1 MLSHGAVSLYGP
13 AHAANKEPS
22 RHISSG
28 LLTQFWCFPSSVLPA
43 MTCNAA
49 EKVLVLGQPLPGR
62 LLALIQLLFAPANC
76 TDAGSHRGP
85 LAVSADGTNIPE
97 AAVAVSI
104 TGTETKASRSD
115 RSEEGPGWQ
124 PGLSWNVYGEGPEPR
139 GWGSRREAADGS
151 RLPQKPSEGQQGAA
165 PASWQQQQW
174 TSVGTFVEGLLHR
187 SIRVSHIRVSRHP
200 LPILRASRHAA
211 MQISCQCLCES
222 MWQGPAWSVHYQC
235 MSSSA
240 GTTPLAD

>member
-43 MTCNAA
+43 MTCNVA

-187 SIRVSHIRVSRHP
+187 SIRVSHIECHATHCRFSGLPGMLPCRYHANAYANQCGKACMVSALSVHVLFSRHDSP
-200 LPILRASRHAA
+200 S
-211 MQISCQCLCES
+211 
-222 MWQGPAWSVHYQC
+222 
-235 MSSSA
+235 
-240 GTTPLAD
+240 